1 MKDKFT
7 TYVVSKNKTT
17 AIRIAKK
24 DLSRE
29 LNKKGYKI
37 KSLKLNSVSK
47 TNMVGNGKSEY
58 KVVLDVVC

>member
-7 TYVVSKNKTT
+7 TYVVSKNQTS
-17 AIRIAKK
+17 AIGVAKR
-24 DLSRE
+24 DLTRE

-47 TNMVGNGKSEY
+47 TNMVGNGKGEY
-58 KVVLDVVC
+58 KVVLDVIC